1 MQLTNGAIKVG
12 VQPPPMNPTA
22 VEDYEGVDL
31 NTFDLSAFAKPA
43 KVRTASA
50 AGTDVLSNNPEVQKF
65 LTEGA
70 ELFKLGE
77 RYEVEIVQRG
87 HNALYELLASI
98 YDFSMRI
105 ENSSFKEKILT
116 EIRKDLKDNHSIT
129 LKSNTP
135 AINTMVKYMV
145 RSDKVTASRYLK
157 VLTVAQKE
165 NLPAADLPAYIARRG
180 GVSQIQDVESAALAK
195 ATGDKN
201 NKERTALIREYYELV
216 GKASKL
222 DFDFDATPRKFI
234 DVETNESIQL
244 FTENSREAYQK
255 IMQTYFKTIATTCL
269 QYQIKY
275 VPVAIGDGFEKIMTS
290 YLVEKQKFA

>member
-12 VQPPPMNPTA
+12 VQPPPLNPTA
-22 VEDYEGVDL
+22 VEEYEGVDL

-129 LKSNTP
+129 IKSNTP

-145 RSDKVTASRYLK
+145 RAIHSDASYLSEPK
-157 VLTVAQKE
+157 SRSRAGGHMFMAGHDKIPINNGAVL
-165 NLPAADLPAYIARRG
+165 NI
-180 GVSQIQDVESAALAK
+180 SQIIRAVVSSAAEAELGALFINAK
-195 ATGDKN
+195 NFAKN
-201 NKERTALIREYYELV
+201 A
-216 GKASKL
+216 
-222 DFDFDATPRKFI
+222 
-234 DVETNESIQL
+234 
-244 FTENSREAYQK
+244 
-255 IMQTYFKTIATTCL
+255 
-269 QYQIKY
+269 
-275 VPVAIGDGFEKIMTS
+275 
-290 YLVEKQKFA
+290 

>member
-22 VEDYEGVDL
+22 VEEYEGVDL
-31 NTFDLSAFAKPA
+31 DTFDLSAFAKPA

-116 EIRKDLKDNHSIT
+116 E
-129 LKSNTP
+129 
-135 AINTMVKYMV
+135 MVI
-145 RSDKVTASRYLK
+145 
-157 VLTVAQKE
+157 
-165 NLPAADLPAYIARRG
+165 LP
-180 GVSQIQDVESAALAK
+180 
-195 ATGDKN
+195 
-201 NKERTALIREYYELV
+201 
-216 GKASKL
+216 
-222 DFDFDATPRKFI
+222 F
-234 DVETNESIQL
+234 
-244 FTENSREAYQK
+244 
-255 IMQTYFKTIATTCL
+255 
-269 QYQIKY
+269 
-275 VPVAIGDGFEKIMTS
+275 
-290 YLVEKQKFA
+290 